1 MSCYYTFVNGTAT
14 YKIGRLERAIARG
27 AEIADRCRKQTVE
40 ISKDGQAPFLDVFF
54 DSRVGAVVFA
64 PSRKEKKLVRELSDI
79 QYNRKVAEHDGQSA
93 KRLKVREQTLY
104 TELRNMREVY
114 RNGVLRFQ

>member
-14 YKIGRLERAIARG
+14 YKIGRLERAIARS
-27 AEIADRCRKQTVE
+27 AEIAGRCRKQTVE
-40 ISKDGQAPFLDVFF
+40 ISKDGQVPFLDVFF

-64 PSRKEKKLVRELSDI
+64 PSKREKKLVRELSDV
-79 QYNRKVAEHDGQSA
+79 QYNRKIAEHDGQSA
-93 KRLKVREQTLY
+93 KRLKAREETLY
-104 TELRNMREVY
+104 TELKNMREVY